1 MHHTVTLIPNSEAE
15 LNVTIPLVELEAH
28 VKRAAVLISEERE
41 IEGFRKGKAP
51 YDIVKERVGEFS
63 IYERGAEL
71 AVRAAY
77 PKLMEELMSGELAKT
92 PPIGHPEIA
101 ITKLAP
107 GSDLTFKV
115 KLALFPQIT
124 LPDYRAIARRVRE
137 GKQAVVVKEEEIEKT
152 IDWIRESRA
161 ALVTVNRTAAPGDAV
176 TIDFDTRHG
185 GVKIEGGESK
195 NHLFI
200 LGKGQFLPGF
210 EDALTGMKAGEEKS
224 FSLQAPKDWH
234 DKGYA
239 EKSLDFTVKM
249 NLVQERSMPELTDE
263 FVKGLGNFDSVAALK
278 KNVAEG
284 LAQEKEEKETQ
295 RIRALLV
302 EAIAEKST
310 MDVPRVLIDREIEKM
325 TEELRAQIVQMGMQW
340 EDYLTHIKKTPE
352 DLARDWRDDAER
364 RVRIAL
370 CLREIGV
377 AEKIEPTAEEIE
389 TRANEM
395 LARYKSAENAKKDF
409 DPEALRG
416 YTKDVLVNEKV
427 FRFLETI

>member
-1 MHHTVTLIPNSEAE
+1 MPA
-15 LNVTIPLVELEAH
+15 
-28 VKRAAVLISEERE
+28 
-41 IEGFRKGKAP
+41 GG
-51 YDIVKERVGEFS
+51 
-63 IYERGAEL
+63 
-71 AVRAAY
+71 
-77 PKLMEELMSGELAKT
+77 M
-92 PPIGHPEIA
+92 GH
-101 ITKLAP
+101 
-107 GSDLTFKV
+107 
-115 KLALFPQIT
+115 
-124 LPDYRAIARRVRE
+124 
-137 GKQAVVVKEEEIEKT
+137 
-152 IDWIRESRA
+152 
-161 ALVTVNRTAAPGDAV
+161 
-176 TIDFDTRHG
+176 
-185 GVKIEGGESK
+185 
-195 NHLFI
+195 FI

-210 EDALTGMKAGEEKS
+210 EDALTDMKAGEEKS

-340 EDYLTHIKKTPE
+340 EDYLAHIKKTPE

-427 FRFLETI
+427 FEFLEKL